1 MSVPSNTFVSTSAK
15 GIREDLTDAI
25 YNIDPTE
32 TPVLNALPRVKAT

>member
-1 MSVPSNTFVSTSAK
+1 MGVPSNTFVSTSAK
-15 GIREDLTDAI
+15 GIREDLVDAI